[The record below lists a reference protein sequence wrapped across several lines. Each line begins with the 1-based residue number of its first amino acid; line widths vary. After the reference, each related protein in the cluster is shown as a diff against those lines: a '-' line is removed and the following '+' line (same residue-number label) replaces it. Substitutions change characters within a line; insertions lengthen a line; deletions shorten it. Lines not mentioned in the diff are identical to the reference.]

1 MASSSPPNAFHV
13 PKKYDVFISFR
24 GKDTRDNFVSHL
36 LSSLERQKRTH
47 VFIDYKLQLGSE
59 ISEELFKAI
68 EDSEISIIVFSENYV
83 SSRWCLDELVK
94 IMECKKENGHDVI
107 PVFYH
112 VLPSQVRNQRGSYK
126 IAFQKHA
133 GKPENNTAM
142 LAKWREAMVEAAN
155 LSGKH
160 SCKENENEAKLIE
173 EIVKDVLCKLR
184 SRYPQWGSNH
194 LFGIN
199 ENLVPIES
207 SFRDFPTIG
216 IWGMGGMGKTTIARW
231 LFNKHSSEF
240 DGSCFFPNT
249 RESSGDHDQLLHDL
263 RGKLVSKL
271 LDEGRK
277 TEVDTYFIEREL
289 LRRKVMVVL
298 DDVSTLKQV
307 ESLVGKLEQY
317 GSGSRIIITTRDKDV
332 LKKGV
337 DKIHEVKALNSQDCF
352 QLFCLKAFNQNHPKK
367 GYEDLSK
374 LAVDY
379 AKSVPLALEVLG
391 SFLYDKTVE
400 EWESELKKLE
410 CIPNEAIQSVLKLS
424 YDGLDDNQ
432 KEIFLEIAIFL
443 RGHKKR
449 NVLNLLVSYGLHAVI
464 GLRTLQ
470 DKALI
475 TIREGA
481 VGMHDLIQH
490 MGHEI
495 IRQES
500 IDEPGRRSRLWDPE
514 QIYDVLKEKRQ
525 GTNAVKGMRLDMS
538 AIRDLDLKVDT
549 FRKMKNLRFLSFYLS
564 CKTGYSTLRLPL
576 GLHLFS
582 DKLSYIQWDRYPSKS
597 FPLKFCPK
605 KLGILLMPESRL
617 RKLWDEVKDLQNLKI
632 IDLNGSR
639 QLKELPDFSLALN
652 LEEIVLAGCE
662 RLCRVHSSIFSLHSL
677 VVLNLDG
684 CKKLKR
690 LGGENLSEV
699 LNLDL
704 PSLERLSLS
713 RSNIESLPASIKQC
727 TKLIDLGLEDC
738 KKLQY
743 LPELPQSIQDLYLG
757 RSNIERLP
765 ASIKQL
771 TKLTKLFLT
780 DCEKLRSLPP
790 ELPQFIKELAL
801 SGSNIESLPPSLTQL
816 EKLTNLYLQDCNKL
830 KSLPELPKSI
840 ELLDLSGT
848 NNESL
853 PPNLTQ
859 LEKLTNLYLK
869 DCNKLKSLPELP
881 KSIEILVLSGTDIE
895 SLPPS
900 FTQLEK
906 LTNLYLRDCNKLKSL
921 PELPQSIKY
930 LESNNCTL
938 LVTAVTPEVFAPGGA
953 PRGVPMINFVN
964 CVKLDKQARC
974 SILEKAYSSI
984 RQIHHIDSV
993 YEDSEEFLY
1002 ACIFHICM
1010 PGSRIPKWFKHKT
1023 KTDSITI
1030 RVDQPLQIVA
1040 CAYCVVLSPF
1050 PPNQGKET
1058 FFTIQCGKSISCWT
1072 LNVGRESNSCHVVL
1086 WAETF
1091 TRSTCTTS
1099 DLSFKF
1105 VVDGEINMER
1115 CGIFPIYANQ
1125 GKPLDVPMDRK
1136 RKRMREE

>member
-184 SRYPQWGSNH
+184 SR
-194 LFGIN
+194 
-199 ENLVPIES
+199 
-207 SFRDFPTIG
+207 
-216 IWGMGGMGKTTIARW
+216 
-231 LFNKHSSEF
+231 
-240 DGSCFFPNT
+240 
-249 RESSGDHDQLLHDL
+249 ESSGDHDQLLHDL

-298 DDVSTLKQV
+298 DD
-307 ESLVGKLEQY
+307 
-317 GSGSRIIITTRDKDV
+317 
-332 LKKGV
+332 
-337 DKIHEVKALNSQDCF
+337 
-352 QLFCLKAFNQNHPKK
+352 
-367 GYEDLSK
+367 
-374 LAVDY
+374 
-379 AKSVPLALEVLG
+379 
-391 SFLYDKTVE
+391 
-400 EWESELKKLE
+400 
-410 CIPNEAIQSVLKLS
+410 
-424 YDGLDDNQ
+424 
-432 KEIFLEIAIFL
+432 
-443 RGHKKR
+443 
-449 NVLNLLVSYGLHAVI
+449 
-464 GLRTLQ
+464 
-470 DKALI
+470 
-475 TIREGA
+475 
-481 VGMHDLIQH
+481 
-490 MGHEI
+490 
-495 IRQES
+495 
-500 IDEPGRRSRLWDPE
+500 
-514 QIYDVLKEKRQ
+514 

-538 AIRDLDLKVDT
+538 AIRDLD
-549 FRKMKNLRFLSFYLS
+549 
-564 CKTGYSTLRLPL
+564 
-576 GLHLFS
+576 
-582 DKLSYIQWDRYPSKS
+582 
-597 FPLKFCPK
+597 LKFCPK